1 MKLTK
6 RVIATILCII
16 ILALSPM
23 ASYIDTT
30 SITKVYAASPGVLT
44 AEIMYVICQYFG
56 SVALAYAPIQ
66 RTDLPTDEEVL
77 RTGYAVAQYFSNPT
91 ASNTELATKA
101 GLVFYDSM
109 GQSYVFGSE
118 ALKETAETDFSVI
131 QGGVNPYYKNDDD
144 DDENKKTGKRLLEF
158 YRAGEVFVATSAIL
172 GDYITDKIY
181 EAYSNFVKGEPSL
194 YDSVFA
200 DLADQSFTS
209 TNYEAQWAG
218 DYNIKI
224 GFSVSCTYTDPVTK
238 KVSYGTNRYAYDTMA
253 SVPAAVYY
261 TESPYLKD
269 GNVIGYN
276 YRYSFIKKYGNSYKS
291 LELDCI
297 CDSFDDIGHHNNFE
311 TSKSGVSYDNYL
323 SSDCGT
329 YTDSFATVSANI
341 PVFDSLEAAKSYLAG
356 KLDYTNALNYTKI
369 YREADWLSEDW
380 AGTLI
385 DPLTGLNALGD
396 FVNIARH
403 QGLNALGN
411 ELTPDDFTDYLR
423 DYFANVG
430 TGLDTYPNFNPALD
444 PIVYDPTGTMP
455 DFTLDPA
462 RNPVIQPSTSPG
474 TDPSPGVDPSP
485 GPGVNPGTE
494 INLDEELPS
503 MPSALLP
510 LAGELK
516 HKFPFSIPWDL
527 QYLFEQLSG
536 SSASS
541 AYSVTYYDDGGHGGG
556 GASRPGENQAP
567 RWVIPVVVG
576 SSGIHEELV
585 IDLKD
590 FQAVSDISRT
600 LLSVLFCV
608 CLMKFTIK
616 IVEMRKEE

>member
-6 RVIATILCII
+6 RVIVTILCII
-16 ILALSPM
+16 ILTLSPM
-23 ASYIDTT
+23 ASYIDAT
-30 SITKVYAASPGVLT
+30 SVTKVYAAGPGVLT

-77 RTGYAVAQYFSNPT
+77 KTGYAVVQYFSNPT
-91 ASNTELATKA
+91 AANTELATKG
-101 GLVFYDSM
+101 GLVFYDSL
-109 GQSYVFGSE
+109 GQAYVFGSE
-118 ALKETAETDFSVI
+118 ALKQTAETDFSVI
-131 QGGVNPYYKNDDD
+131 QGGGNPDDNNDDD

-209 TNYEAQWAG
+209 ADYEAQWAG
-218 DYNIKI
+218 EYNYQSCITFSYTQTNPYSHVSQNIIRKYYHDYILSTPSVVLLETKYINDQQQLMYSFYRIGSNGKIESNNHGGTLESWVDGVYSTSTFLGSQNIQI
-224 GFSVSCTYTDPVTK
+224 GGSTQTNLLTSFSGNIPLFD
-238 KVSYGTNRYAYDTMA
+238 SYDDAIA
-253 SVPAAVYY
+253 
-261 TESPYLKD
+261 YLK
-269 GNVIGYN
+269 GQ
-276 YRYSFIKKYGNSYKS
+276 
-291 LELDCI
+291 
-297 CDSFDDIGHHNNFE
+297 
-311 TSKSGVSYDNYL
+311 
-323 SSDCGT
+323 
-329 YTDSFATVSANI
+329 
-341 PVFDSLEAAKSYLAG
+341 
-356 KLDYTNALNYTKI
+356 LDYTNALNYTKI
-369 YREADWLSEDW
+369 YREADWLSDNW

-385 DPLTGLNALGD
+385 DPLTGLNALGN

-485 GPGVNPGTE
+485 SPGMNPGTE

-510 LAGELK
+510 IASNLK
-516 HKFPFSIPWDL
+516 YKFPFSIPWDL
-527 QYLFEQLSG
+527 KYLFDKLS
-536 SSASS
+536 SQE
-541 AYSVTYYDDGGHGGG
+541 
-556 GASRPGENQAP
+556 REPP
-567 RWVIPVVVG
+567 RWVLPFVIESIG
-576 SSGIHEELV
+576 LHGELV

-590 FQAVSDISRT
+590 FQVLSDLSRLFLT
-600 LLSVLFCV
+600 LLFC
-608 CLMKFTIK
+608 LSLINMTMK
-616 IVEMRKEE
+616 IVGMRKEE

>member
-23 ASYIDTT
+23 ASYIDAT
-30 SITKVYAASPGVLT
+30 SVTKVYAASPGVLT

-56 SVALAYAPIQ
+56 SVALAYAPIE
-66 RTDLPTDEEVL
+66 RADLPTDEEVL
-77 RTGYAVAQYFSNPT
+77 RAGYKVVQFATNPVSFGQIET
-91 ASNTELATKA
+91 TKA
-101 GLVFYDSM
+101 SFVFYDSL
-109 GQSYVFGSE
+109 GQAYVFGSE
-118 ALKETAETDFSVI
+118 ALKQTAETDFSVI
-131 QGGVNPYYKNDDD
+131 QGGGNPDDNNDDD

-181 EAYSNFVKGEPSL
+181 EAYSSFVKGEPSL

-200 DLADQSFTS
+200 DLADQSFTGYDS
-209 TNYEAQWAG
+209 IQNEDLTYNVSGYATALSVENNQTYRYEYVYEGISYKEPFAVIANDSISLFQYYSAS
-218 DYNIKI
+218 DYRLLYLSRKI
-224 GFSVSCTYTDPVTK
+224 Y
-238 KVSYGTNRYAYDTMA
+238 
-253 SVPAAVYY
+253 
-261 TESPYLKD
+261 KD
-269 GNVIGYN
+269 G
-276 YRYSFIKKYGNSYKS
+276 SFIGSISATNMYY
-291 LELDCI
+291 
-297 CDSFDDIGHHNNFE
+297 
-311 TSKSGVSYDNYL
+311 SGVYSG
-323 SSDCGT
+323 S
-329 YTDSFATVSANI
+329 VNI
-341 PVFDSLEAAKSYLAG
+341 PVFNSKEEALSAFETGDFSSAQ
-356 KLDYTNALNYTKI
+356 NYTKV

-380 AGTLI
+380 AGKLI
-385 DPLTGLNALGD
+385 DPLTGLNALGN
-396 FVNIARH
+396 FANIARH

-444 PIVYDPTGTMP
+444 PIVYNPTGTMP

-462 RNPVIQPSTSPG
+462 RNPVIQPSSSPGTNPG
-474 TDPSPGVDPSP
+474 TDPTPGVDPSP

-494 INLDEELPS
+494 IDLNEELPS

-541 AYSVTYYDDGGHGGG
+541 AYSVTYYDDGDHGGGGTSRPGDTSSSGDHGGG

-567 RWVIPVVVG
+567 RWVIPIVVG
-576 SSGIHEELV
+576 SAGIHEEFV

>member
-1 MKLTK
+1 MKLKK

-23 ASYIDTT
+23 ASYIDA
-30 SITKVYAASPGVLT
+30 SSVTKVYAASPGVLT

-91 ASNTELATKA
+91 ASNAELATKA

-118 ALKETAETDFSVI
+118 ALKQTAETDFSVI
-131 QGGVNPYYKNDDD
+131 QGGGNPDDNNDDD
-144 DDENKKTGKRLLEF
+144 DDENKKMGKRLLEF

-181 EAYSNFVKGEPSL
+181 DAYSSFVKGEPSL
-194 YDSVFA
+194 YDDVFA
-200 DLADQSFTS
+200 DLADQSFTGYDSLQDENGKYFGDVYAYGSTGHTHYHVDSLDYPIYVEYVVTGDTTVYHFRNASNYSSRVSMSGTSVLNTGEVKTFSSKYVAYTLPNYIAVS
-209 TNYEAQWAG
+209 TNLPIFSSLDEA
-218 DYNIKI
+218 K
-224 GFSVSCTYTDPVTK
+224 
-238 KVSYGTNRYAYDTMA
+238 
-253 SVPAAVYY
+253 AA
-261 TESPYLKD
+261 
-269 GNVIGYN
+269 
-276 YRYSFIKKYGNSYKS
+276 
-291 LELDCI
+291 
-297 CDSFDDIGHHNNFE
+297 FE
-311 TSKSGVSYDNYL
+311 TGDF
-323 SSDCGT
+323 SS
-329 YTDSFATVSANI
+329 
-341 PVFDSLEAAKSYLAG
+341 
-356 KLDYTNALNYTKI
+356 ALNYTKV
-369 YREADWLSEDW
+369 YRDADWLSDNW
-380 AGTLI
+380 AGTLT

-485 GPGVNPGTE
+485 SPGVKPGME

-510 LAGELK
+510 IASNLK
-516 HKFPFSIPWDL
+516 YKFPFSIPWDL
-527 QYLFEQLSG
+527 KYLFDKLS
-536 SSASS
+536 SQE
-541 AYSVTYYDDGGHGGG
+541 
-556 GASRPGENQAP
+556 REPP
-567 RWVIPVVVG
+567 RWVLPFVIESIG
-576 SSGIHEELV
+576 LHGELV

-590 FQAVSDISRT
+590 FQVLSDLSRLFLT
-600 LLSVLFCV
+600 LLFC
-608 CLMKFTIK
+608 LSLINMTMK
-616 IVEMRKEE
+616 IVGMRKEE